1 MRPRGVRALSPVMYS
16 SHTLHFLAV
25 AHSMAGRRA
34 DALSAAKRLEA
45 HVAPHF
51 KEMPM
56 VEGFMPTSTLLLV
69 RFGKWSEILK
79 LPSPDPAMRT
89 VYALWRFARGSAFVG
104 QREVARA
111 EREHAAFLEAGQR
124 PPQDGGA
131 RAILAGAARAV
142 RARAAA
148 LTG

>member
-1 MRPRGVRALSPVMYS
+1 
-16 SHTLHFLAV
+16 
-25 AHSMAGRRA
+25 
-34 DALSAAKRLEA
+34 LSAAKRLEA

-56 VEGFMPTSTLLLV
+56 VEGIMQTSTLLLV

-111 EREHAAFLEAGQR
+111 QREQAAFLEAGKR
-124 PPQDGGA
+124 LPEDAGA
-131 RAILAGAARAV
+131 RTMLTVGARGLGAPI
-142 RARAAA
+142 AAA
-148 LTG
+148 KGETAAASEPLGQGAEV